1 MGCWMIKMYE
11 IAMDVCENKYEEIQN
26 TIRRI
31 VELWYVGK
39 EEGLW
44 ALEGYMYSCEDFDE
58 KKFLRNAVTHVVDGI
73 DWKDLESILSNRI
86 LVMENDK
93 KKYLC
98 LIYKEGIKVIQKGI
112 WGSYGDACILSLIPD
127 KYEEQVSM
135 YLEKVMEHEAQE
147 WYQKRVIDVTKKYQ
161 ELEPT
166 LQMLFAE
173 EMKLFEEELQLL
185 PNHIHTQAWLRQME
199 HLDVALL
206 MMVGSNAFR
215 ESILSNM
222 SSRLKIEVMDD
233 VVQKTQK
240 YKNKQ
245 LSEIRVDV
253 REVMKRALEG
263 DME

>member
-1 MGCWMIKMYE
+1 MYE
-11 IAMDVCENKYEEIQN
+11 IAMDVCENHFDEIKD

-31 VELWYVGK
+31 VQLWHIEN
-39 EEGLW
+39 EEGFFGI
-44 ALEGYMYSCEDFDE
+44 ESYIYSCEEFE
-58 KKFLRNAVTHVVDGI
+58 EANFLGSVAQYLAYGVTWEEV
-73 DWKDLESILSNRI
+73 EQMLSNRI

-98 LIYKEGIKVIQKGI
+98 LIYKEGIKMMMIGR
-112 WGSYGDACILSLIPD
+112 WNLYGEISLLSLIPEE
-127 KYEEQVSM
+127 YEKQVSTCIQ
-135 YLEKVMEHEAQE
+135 EVMEEEAD
-147 WYQKRVIDVTKKYQ
+147 KRYQ
-161 ELEPT
+161 ERAKLVTQEYQNLEST
-166 LQMLFAE
+166 LQDLFSD

-185 PNHIHTQAWLRQME
+185 PNHVHTQTWLRQMSDY
-199 HLDVALL
+199 DVALL

-222 SSRLKIEVMDD
+222 SSRVKIEVMDD